1 MDFSPEGRTIARL
14 PQGPLASRSLNTP
27 PPGSG
32 RHPRPAQGGAHARAK
47 ETDSGH
53 GSFCLPDAQQWL
65 PHVPWLHERPTGR
78 RNGLCKVN
86 TFLLLIIGH
95 TSKEED
101 KVYMVFNDRGVLAD
115 KKAQSLTKDLG
126 WRLWPFGR

>member
-1 MDFSPEGRTIARL
+1 MRAQRRLILATAASAFLMLNNGCLMFHGYTKGR
-14 PQGPLASRSLNTP
+14 PVDEMVF
-27 PPGSG
+27 
-32 RHPRPAQGGAHARAK
+32 K
-47 ETDSGH
+47 ELVVGEANKQH
-53 GSFCLPDAQQWL
+53 VENKLGLPDDIIPL
-65 PHVPWLHERPTGR
+65 E
-78 RNGLCKVN
+78 NGTIFRYEYCKVN